1 MQIHIA
7 LCISA
12 EKYLYHVTEQK
23 VHKHVELFMTNANH
37 TSHFA
42 FQMNQYSVLCDRASR
57 NVELGKKYIIFLIS
71 LVYVIYPFHKLHRL
85 HHGQTSKLPNWLRI
99 LNKLFDQVFISSGTQ
114 FEHYERVLKMAPAL
128 ETKEIQI
135 LTSVVKKLHIS
146 KH

>member
-42 FQMNQYSVLCDRASR
+42 FQMNQYSVT
-57 NVELGKKYIIFLIS
+57 ELREMLSLVKSTFFSYISF
-71 LVYVIYPFHKLHRL
+71 VYVIYPFHKLHRL

-135 LTSVVKKLHIS
+135 LTSVVKN
-146 KH
+146 